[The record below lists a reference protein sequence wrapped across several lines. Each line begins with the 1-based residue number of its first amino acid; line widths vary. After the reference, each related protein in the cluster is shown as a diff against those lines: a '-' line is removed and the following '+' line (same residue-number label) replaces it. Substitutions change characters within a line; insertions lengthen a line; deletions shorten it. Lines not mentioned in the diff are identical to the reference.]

1 MTDEERY
8 TFSSLMTIL
17 IESEEKLSKLYEA
30 MAQGA
35 DDPRLRSLV
44 SDYNKN
50 SLKRIE
56 MMRRAR
62 VERVVE
68 IALEPITSLKLADP
82 IAEIN
87 AATENES
94 LSKLDK
100 AIALEKTVSE
110 LYATASPKI
119 MQTSADTGELLLAL
133 SRESSERINELEK
146 HLKSG

>member
-110 LYATASPKI
+110 LYAMASPKI